1 MKLPSMRLIYGA
13 ASMFLIYCA
22 IFGMIVPALLNVLDN
37 ASVVFGAML
46 FLGSL
51 ISIPFVVRYFIV
63 KYRDEQKVIT
73 TTHKEN

>member
-73 TTHKEN
+73 TTSKEN

>member
-63 KYRDEQKVIT
+63 KYRDEQKFIT
-73 TTHKEN
+73 TTYKEN